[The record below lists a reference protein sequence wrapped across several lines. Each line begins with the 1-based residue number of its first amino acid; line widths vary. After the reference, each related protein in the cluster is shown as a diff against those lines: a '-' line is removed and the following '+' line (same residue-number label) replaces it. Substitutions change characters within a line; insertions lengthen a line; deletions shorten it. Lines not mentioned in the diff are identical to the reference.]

1 MNPAPVRILIADDH
15 EIVREGLRAMIQRQP
30 GWEVCGDASSGREV
44 VAQAP
49 ALNPDIIVMDI
60 GMPELNGLDATRQI
74 KRALP
79 NTEVLIFTA
88 NETEEIVRNV
98 FKAGAKA
105 YLLKSDAN
113 QHLVPAIEA
122 LCKHRTYFSSK
133 VSELVFAGYL
143 KGDARTDDQSLTARE
158 REMVQLVA
166 EGNTSKDIAQVLGIS
181 VKTVETHRA
190 AVMRKLKLNSVA
202 DLVRYAI
209 RNGIILA

>member
-30 GWEVCGDASSGREV
+30 GWEVCGDVSTGREV

>member
-143 KGDARTDDQSLTARE
+143 KGEARTDDQSLTARE

>member
-30 GWEVCGDASSGREV
+30 GWEVCGDVSTGREV

-143 KGDARTDDQSLTARE
+143 KGEARTDDQSLTARE

>member
-30 GWEVCGDASSGREV
+30 GWEVCGDVSTGREV
-44 VAQAP
+44 VAEAP

-74 KRALP
+74 KRVLP

-113 QHLVPAIEA
+113 QHLIPAIEA